1 MRDSLTA
8 LSLLAFTAG
17 CIPSHRIV
25 HEGNR
30 YFEYCYAADF
40 DPRVAPAENEGCWQA
55 WLAHYNRFQP
65 AQRIDYAMR
74 RVEALQ
80 AGEPPLRLPGIQGS
94 SPANQVAA
102 SPEALQSAQ
111 AGTQPKA
118 DISAQAKA
126 AQAPIPNGCLDACN
140 AYEGRCVQECAP
152 NGVQCRHDCTRER
165 AICLGGCY

>member
-1 MRDSLTA
+1 M
-8 LSLLAFTAG
+8 
-17 CIPSHRIV
+17 